1 MDPIGI
7 MMFIPAII
15 SILLSLQWGGTKY
28 DWANARIIALFV
40 LFGVFGSLWC
50 AVQFWKQ
57 DEATVPPRLLKSRN
71 VLGAVIHATFLGGSF
86 FVFGYYVST
95 LIRGDF
101 LPQLTPPPQ
110 LPIWFQAV
118 KEVSAS
124 ESGIDNLPMV
134 VSMIICSA
142 LGGLL
147 VNLLG
152 YYTPLMY
159 VGSGLLTIG
168 AGLCTTLG
176 VQTGPGRWIGYQ
188 VILGVGAGVGFQQCI
203 NALQTV
209 LPLQDIPVGIAIIT
223 FSQSLSGA
231 LFISIAQNV
240 FHNRLVASLT
250 EYAPRI
256 DPDSVVEAGAAN
268 LSRWI
273 PPDILPHV
281 LYAYNIAVTQT
292 FYVSVAAGLLSIV
305 GAGLVQWKSM
315 KRPQKSCGD

>member
-1 MDPIGI
+1 
-7 MMFIPAII
+7 
-15 SILLSLQWGGTKY
+15 
-28 DWANARIIALFV
+28 
-40 LFGVFGSLWC
+40 
-50 AVQFWKQ
+50 
-57 DEATVPPRLLKSRN
+57 
-71 VLGAVIHATFLGGSF
+71 
-86 FVFGYYVST
+86 
-95 LIRGDF
+95 
-101 LPQLTPPPQ
+101 
-110 LPIWFQAV
+110 
-118 KEVSAS
+118 
-124 ESGIDNLPMV
+124 MV